1 MAPPLPIKEISVIL
15 EYGIKNN
22 EMAINIQE
30 FSMHPD
36 EEDILSVPFSV
47 FEVKDR
53 IENKSIT
60 SSGVLIEIHLE
71 ECE

>member
-1 MAPPLPIKEISVIL
+1 
-15 EYGIKNN
+15 
-22 EMAINIQE
+22 MAINIQE